1 MVFFSNRMFPTKAVR
16 IWQVLNDEQRGELVC
31 AYFRAAN
38 GYEAPEVYDPSSPPG
53 LSDPL

>member
-1 MVFFSNRMFPTKAVR
+1 MFPTKAVR

-38 GYEAPEVYDPSSPPG
+38 GYEAPEVYDPSPPPG